1 MLSFQ
6 IGAPS
11 CIFPHPAERIHMT
24 HISGAADWA
33 PAHYKYDTRK
43 SSGSGPDIWDASPPA
58 PLLSAL
64 PQYPLAAADSA
75 RNSSAPEGSWSLYQI
90 LPHFPRHGPRNPS
103 AGADHLNVLARQLP
117 DRPVQHF
124 FNCHTIRLDLPAA
137 IIRAVIGNGQSDSF
151 IFNSPV
157 LKYPDMERNIASDH
171 KHCDHIYHNHH
182 IRHKIPGMIPE
193 GFIFVRP
200 SPP

>member
-1 MLSFQ
+1 
-6 IGAPS
+6 
-11 CIFPHPAERIHMT
+11 MT

-43 SSGSGPDIWDASPPA
+43 SSGSGPDIWDHNILWQ
-58 PLLSAL
+58 PLI
-64 PQYPLAAADSA
+64 QRVTHPLRRDRGVCIKYCHISQGMDPGI
-75 RNSSAPEGSWSLYQI
+75 RP
-90 LPHFPRHGPRNPS
+90 

-151 IFNSPV
+151 HFSIVQS
-157 LKYPDMERNIASDH
+157 
-171 KHCDHIYHNHH
+171 
-182 IRHKIPGMIPE
+182 
-193 GFIFVRP
+193 
-200 SPP
+200 